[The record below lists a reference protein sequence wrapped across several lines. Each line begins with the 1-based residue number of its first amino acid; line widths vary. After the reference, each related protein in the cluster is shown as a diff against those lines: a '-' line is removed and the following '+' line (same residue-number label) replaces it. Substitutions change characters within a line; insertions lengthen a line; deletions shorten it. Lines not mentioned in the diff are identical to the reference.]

1 MNAQPCSP
9 GILLSIKTCKM
20 HSVEQSDGSTFEKI
34 LNFSSSLKHKI
45 GRYHRNRCL
54 ILSTL
59 NSHQL
64 PTVVS
69 PTDCQ
74 LCTKTRGRKGLA
86 LTQEALRNVS
96 REVSA
101 HQRRKKYQDCVYV
114 FIVLYCVVQTEEK
127 TVRVS
132 LSYRQ
137 KLQNGFW
144 RKEPPAHVSVKEVF
158 PGQMELCP
166 SHCSS

>member
-1 MNAQPCSP
+1 M
-9 GILLSIKTCKM
+9 
-20 HSVEQSDGSTFEKI
+20 
-34 LNFSSSLKHKI
+34 
-45 GRYHRNRCL
+45 
-54 ILSTL
+54 TL

-64 PTVVS
+64 PTVC
-69 PTDCQ
+69 PPLDCQ
-74 LCTKTRGRKGLA
+74 LCTKTRREKRPGPHPGS
-86 LTQEALRNVS
+86 TENVS

-144 RKEPPAHVSVKEVF
+144 RKEPSTRFLSREVF

-166 SHCSS
+166 AHCSRWYKLCVTHGTRAGAAAQQGGQEQVSPGGQKQAIGPR